1 MFTTTPL
8 PPTPP
13 KDRQRVG
20 AVKAPDSTDPE
31 IVQQPETAA
40 VLPVEAPNSTDPEI
54 VQRMRKILL
63 KPVDHGDSAEAASMK
78 EALVPRP
85 LNRAE
90 GGRTRARCEAYDNE
104 SDTTSEDDS
113 GPASAA
119 TVGTDKP
126 TSKKRKR
133 RDTKAPQVDTRVVPA
148 SLIGKHVPETPSPP
162 ESPLQGEQAIGV
174 VVAYVDE
181 DNRTH
186 MGTVESY
193 DDTWG
198 YSVMFDDGFDA
209 TYDEDEFRRAVQL
222 ARDTKTD

>member
-1 MFTTTPL
+1 MFTTKAL

-78 EALVPRP
+78 EVFVPRP

-104 SDTTSEDDS
+104 SDTTSEDDTW
-113 GPASAA
+113 A
-119 TVGTDKP
+119 DLP

-133 RDTKAPQVDTRVVPA
+133 RDTKAPEVDTRVVPA
-148 SLIGKHVPETPSPP
+148 SLSGKHVPETPSPP
-162 ESPLQGEQAIGV
+162 ESPVQGEQAIGV

-209 TYDEDEFRRAVQL
+209 TYDEDDFRRAVQL

>member
-1 MFTTTPL
+1 MVLPFKTCSPFLFTTKPL

-13 KDRQRVG
+13 KDRQRVE
-20 AVKAPDSTDPE
+20 AVDAPNSTDPE

-40 VLPVEAPNSTDPEI
+40 VLQVGYIPET
-54 VQRMRKILL
+54 Q
-63 KPVDHGDSAEAASMK
+63 DSAEEDSAEAASMK
-78 EALVPRP
+78 EVLVPRP

-113 GPASAA
+113 WA
-119 TVGTDKP
+119 DQP

-148 SLIGKHVPETPSPP
+148 TLSGKHVPETPSPP